1 MPDRDRN
8 KPQTVPPRA
17 QTASTLRNRANNG
30 RTLAQQNAE
39 AAVQQRT
46 IPSMWE
52 PEASKPPE
60 QRGLNTGTLLDP
72 ISREVINAGDTVRRA
87 QQHLFPAQSRSEMMN
102 MVEGSLTALGP
113 AASTGGAVTRTL
125 WGNAGRHAHNAGT
138 AANNAQTA
146 RVGIVTPGQQGAR
159 QAGEVILNNRTIAT
173 RGQARNARAIGGNY
187 TGTATTLA
195 TAGGTANALLRDDP
209 RQQPSEAPT
218 GSVTEEGAGG
228 GGGETPPIQ
237 PGAGTPQQ
245 PRDLQSLLRR
255 MEAGETLR
263 QEDFDKAGY
272 TGDTLDTVPAGA
284 SPFGGL
290 PGSLRDLSMED
301 RGKIYA
307 ERDRRARFEGGDLS
321 AARPGDLRRL
331 RAAFGANSE
340 EALASSLRGRDR
352 MAELKRQDAMTPEQR
367 AAEAGQLATARAT
380 DARTLREGFQGQ
392 REQATA
398 EMNAATE
405 RMNAETSRI
414 NAETSRMSTI
424 LSNQPE
430 DPTLDQLINSG
441 LTPEAVDQLGETTI
455 AELETAFG
463 GKFSDEQRQ
472 RAMGLSQGYLKRA
485 TETAYQRFGGQPT
498 AAQMAGHVQEYQDL
512 FTSGMGLLMSA
523 QNSADSNSGF
533 LNRLRNAFQE
543 GGGQRGRTN
552 VGVLSPQDA
561 QQTMQMIEGVAGALQ
576 AYNAGEDHPDI
587 VRGGLRTAG
596 RMKFHDELIIRDPAT
611 NEVIQTLD
619 MREIPN
625 EIRAKMLR
633 GYQGN

>member
-39 AAVQQRT
+39 AAVQQQT

-52 PEASKPPE
+52 PEAPKPE
-60 QRGLNTGTLLDP
+60 QRGLNTGTALDP
-72 ISREVINAGDTVRRA
+72 ISREVLRAGDTVRRT
-87 QQHLFPAQSRSEMMN
+87 QQFLFPAQPRGEMMN
-102 MVEGSLTALGP
+102 MIEGSLTALGP
-113 AASTGGAVTRTL
+113 AGSTGGAITRTL

-138 AANNAQTA
+138 AANNAQKA
-146 RVGIVTPGQQGAR
+146 RVGIVTPGRQGAR
-159 QAGEVILNNRTIAT
+159 QAGEVILDNRTIAT

-209 RQQPSEAPT
+209 RQQPSEPYASPEAPT
-218 GSVTEEGAGG
+218 GSVTEEGAG

-272 TGDTLDTVPAGA
+272 TGDTLDTVPAGT

-352 MAELKRQDAMTPEQR
+352 MAELKRQDAMTPEQK
-367 AAEAGQLATARAT
+367 AAEAGQLATARVT

-398 EMNAATE
+398 EMNADTA
-405 RMNAETSRI
+405 RMNAET
-414 NAETSRMSTI
+414 TRMSTI
-424 LSNQPE
+424 LSNQPN
-430 DPTLDQLINSG
+430 DPTLDQLITGG
-441 LTPEAVDQLGETTI
+441 LTPEMVDQLGETTI

-498 AAQMAGHVQEYQDL
+498 AEQMAGHVQEYQDL

-533 LNRLRNAFQE
+533 LNRIRNAFQE